1 VISENWTPHLNAHKA
16 SAEPTITFHFVTN
29 LLTHIYKH
37 VQIFFACQ
45 NFEMHFFFHIFFN
58 NINESIFLRTFKNI
72 FIKLD
77 IIYKHS
83 SHLWGFLKNQIVF
96 INLIC
101 CYSFQSCSIEIR
113 EKLIMFKSFMILLCA
128 QRALILF
135 FNVMENSNKIRMKKM
150 CPWCD
155 LICYY
160 SSKWM
165 LIIFPIG
172 YQKIKTNIYNL
183 KI

>member
-1 VISENWTPHLNAHKA
+1 MISRNWTPHLNATKQVLNQLL
-16 SAEPTITFHFVTN
+16 HFI
-29 LLTHIYKH
+29 LWQIFWTHIYKH

-45 NFEMHFFFHIFFN
+45 NFEMQFFFHIFFN
-58 NINESIFLRTFKNI
+58 NINESIFPRTFKNI

-113 EKLIMFKSFMILLCA
+113 EKLMMFKSFMILLCA
-128 QRALILF
+128 QRALIF
-135 FNVMENSNKIRMKKM
+135 F
-150 CPWCD
+150 
-155 LICYY
+155 
-160 SSKWM
+160 
-165 LIIFPIG
+165 
-172 YQKIKTNIYNL
+172 
-183 KI
+183 